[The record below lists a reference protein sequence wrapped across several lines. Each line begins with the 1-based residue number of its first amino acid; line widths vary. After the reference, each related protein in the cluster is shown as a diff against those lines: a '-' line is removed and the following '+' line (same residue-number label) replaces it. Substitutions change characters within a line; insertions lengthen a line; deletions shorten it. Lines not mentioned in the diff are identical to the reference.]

1 MERPQPVAEAQQNV
15 EFTRNV
21 VMRLS
26 QNEQQEL
33 ERLNTLSNTLQKSAE
48 GYRDPLKMSLGD
60 LMKEWAN
67 KNMEAV
73 VDFMNWI
80 SDLSKYS
87 DYFDDIDNTKQ
98 WFSGIVTMVRDF
110 FSIFWKQQRAIYVGV
125 TLVFFAFFIYMIE
138 VVDADVIRGGSAAI
152 SSVASVASG
161 ISSIETSGINGG
173 RR

>member
-1 MERPQPVAEAQQNV
+1 MERPQPVAESQKNV
-15 EFTRNV
+15 DFTRNV

-48 GYRDPLKMSLGD
+48 GYRDPLQMSLGD
-60 LMKEWAN
+60 LIKEWAN

-73 VDFMNWI
+73 ADFMNWI

-87 DYFDDIDNTKQ
+87 VYFDDIDNTKQ
-98 WFSGIVTMVRDF
+98 WFSGIYTIIRDF

-125 TLVFFAFFIYMIE
+125 TLVLFAFFIYMIE
-138 VVDADVIRGGSAAI
+138 AVDTEVINTRTVGGIATSSGGSYSNVRGVN
-152 SSVASVASG
+152 SS
-161 ISSIETSGINGG
+161 
-173 RR
+173 